1 MSNRHFAHAALLL
14 NAAIW
19 GAALPLVKPALAEVT
34 PFQYLFYRYLLAV
47 IFSLPVIIYLIHRY
61 RPRLK
66 TLLTIVLMETL
77 GVGLALSL
85 LYFGLNHTSSLQA
98 SFLALTSPVFI
109 VVGGILFLREKE
121 ERHEAVGLILAIIGA
136 LILTLSPILSGE
148 SVQFKLSSLS
158 GNILV
163 FGHNLSWAAYIF
175 LAKKYYRSVPKL
187 LIGFVSPLVGLIFFF
202 ILTLATLPHS
212 PNLDLLGSFILP
224 LSIGPVFWAALY
236 MGLLGSIVAVPAYI
250 YGNNA
255 IEASEASLF
264 AYLQPLI
271 TIPLATL
278 WLHEQL
284 TPMMITALVLTTLGV
299 IIAEKRTKKVPH

>member
-1 MSNRHFAHAALLL
+1 M
-14 NAAIW
+14 
-19 GAALPLVKPALAEVT
+19 
-34 PFQYLFYRYLLAV
+34 
-47 IFSLPVIIYLIHRY
+47 
-61 RPRLK
+61 
-66 TLLTIVLMETL
+66 
-77 GVGLALSL
+77 
-85 LYFGLNHTSSLQA
+85 
-98 SFLALTSPVFI
+98 
-109 VVGGILFLREKE
+109 
-121 ERHEAVGLILAIIGA
+121 
-136 LILTLSPILSGE
+136 
-148 SVQFKLSSLS
+148 
-158 GNILV
+158 
-163 FGHNLSWAAYIF
+163 FGHNLCWAAYVI